1 MVFLDSA
8 RAGLLE
14 NVQNHFSSPLGS
26 WEIAKNEVH
35 TFFWNTLYLESY
47 PAIRHAY
54 IHNNNKVSSLL
65 MLILLKVT
73 ITFSTLL
80 VCLVPTKSSYNIMN
94 ARAVSDTSGTAL
106 QCVLSF
112 MRRKILSFKQTSQKF
127 YIFSIFSKFTMLP

>member
-1 MVFLDSA
+1 M
-8 RAGLLE
+8 
-14 NVQNHFSSPLGS
+14 H
-26 WEIAKNEVH
+26 
-35 TFFWNTLYLESY
+35 LESY

-54 IHNNNKVSSLL
+54 IHIDNRVSSLL

-73 ITFSTLL
+73 IAFSTLL

-112 MRRKILSFKQTSQKF
+112 MRGIVLSFEHHNNKHF
-127 YIFSIFSKFTMLP
+127 